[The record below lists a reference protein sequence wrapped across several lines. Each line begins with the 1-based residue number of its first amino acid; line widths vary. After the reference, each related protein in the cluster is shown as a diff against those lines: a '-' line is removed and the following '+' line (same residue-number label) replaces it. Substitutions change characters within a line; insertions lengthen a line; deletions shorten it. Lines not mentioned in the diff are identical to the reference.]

1 MSSGFSTVIS
11 AVAAVLAGLAIAAG
25 GVLQQR
31 AASRRPSGERMSASL
46 MRHLL
51 SDKTWLMGIGCAVL
65 SYAFQAVALSF
76 GPLTLVQ
83 PLVVSELLFAVP
95 VSVRLRNLKLR
106 PRDWAACTAIV
117 AGLTVGIVAANPG
130 KGHPIQPIQV
140 WAPALVAV
148 AVLVA
153 GSVAATR
160 TLQGPVRATMFALAG
175 ACTMGLQSALY
186 DATITVL
193 RQDTW
198 HVFIV
203 WQTYALVIAS
213 FLGLFL
219 IQNAFQSGPL
229 AASTPVIDAVLPL
242 VSIGLGIGLF
252 HESVRTST
260 TGFLGAGVGV
270 LLLLLGIVAL
280 DTSPVVRKE
289 QRIEE
294 QEREESE
301 ERGAAQPAEEAG

>member
-1 MSSGFSTVIS
+1 MTSGSDTVIS
-11 AVAAVLAGLAIAAG
+11 AAAAVVAGLCIATG

-31 AASRRPSGERMSASL
+31 AASRRPSGERMSVQL
-46 MRHLL
+46 MRSLV
-51 SDKTWLMGIGCAVL
+51 SDRIWLFGIGFAVL
-65 SYAFQAVALSF
+65 SYGFQAIALTF

-95 VSVRLRNLKLR
+95 VSVRLRHLRLR
-106 PRDWAACTAIV
+106 PRDWAACAGIV
-117 AGLTVGIVAANPG
+117 IGLTIGIVAADPG
-130 KGHPIQPIQV
+130 KGQPIQPITV

-148 AVLVA
+148 TVLVT
-153 GSVAATR
+153 GCVVAAR
-160 TLQGPVRATMFALAG
+160 TLDGPVKATMFALAG

-186 DATITVL
+186 DATIAVI

-198 HVFIV
+198 HVFLV
-203 WQTYALVIAS
+203 WQTYALIVAS

-242 VSIGLGIGLF
+242 VAIGLGVGLF
-252 HESVRTST
+252 GEHVRTT
-260 TGFLGAGVGV
+260 ALGLIGAGLGIV
-270 LLLLLGIVAL
+270 LLLVGIVAL

-294 QEREESE
+294 QEREDAEAEPAGES
-301 ERGAAQPAEEAG
+301 G